1 MHSLNIWVG
10 TQFVNM
16 EIFSLA
22 FKSQHRCIWNWA
34 KGADTGLLTRLLL
47 SDREGGKGSDISQ
60 LSLAW
65 SPPIFS
71 YPYNYETWVSVK
83 LRTTKCTLAFPS
95 REKFLQEVNSL
106 TQKPSHPLAKT
117 KTLVKSLMNRAE
129 LLLHV
134 TIAAQSGLTRSI
146 SGTPAETPG
155 TKPALHGLSALA
167 RL

>member
-1 MHSLNIWVG
+1 MEEGQVSSVHWETAYFCPCPRRLCGMSWRMTKPTPVSL
-10 TQFVNM
+10 
-16 EIFSLA
+16 
-22 FKSQHRCIWNWA
+22 
-34 KGADTGLLTRLLL
+34 
-47 SDREGGKGSDISQ
+47 
-60 LSLAW
+60 
-65 SPPIFS
+65 
-71 YPYNYETWVSVK
+71 
-83 LRTTKCTLAFPS
+83 S

-155 TKPALHGLSALA
+155 TAPAMA
-167 RL
+167 

>member
-1 MHSLNIWVG
+1 MTKPTPVSL
-10 TQFVNM
+10 
-16 EIFSLA
+16 
-22 FKSQHRCIWNWA
+22 
-34 KGADTGLLTRLLL
+34 
-47 SDREGGKGSDISQ
+47 
-60 LSLAW
+60 
-65 SPPIFS
+65 
-71 YPYNYETWVSVK
+71 
-83 LRTTKCTLAFPS
+83 S

-155 TKPALHGLSALA
+155 TAPGPGLAVFINRHQLFSKNPLLA
-167 RL
+167 TK